1 MIRPPRVPPPLE
13 VITPGGAPPGRP
25 VNIRSAQLMACA
37 AQALQ
42 DGAVCLQRSGLLDA
56 MRMIVPAVNG
66 IRATEAPWYLG
77 WAYPSAGTGG
87 PGRVRVPAPITCSRA
102 AASPS
107 HPANG

>member
-1 MIRPPRVPPPLE
+1 MIRPPRVPPPSE

-25 VNIRSAQLMACA
+25 ANIRSAQAR
-37 AQALQ
+37 Q

-77 WAYPSAGTGG
+77 GLSVRGRGRTGPGESAGADHVFKGG
-87 PGRVRVPAPITCSRA
+87 RKP
-102 AASPS
+102 
-107 HPANG
+107 

>member
-1 MIRPPRVPPPLE
+1 MIRPPRVPPPSE

-25 VNIRSAQLMACA
+25 ANIRSAQLIACA

-77 WAYPSAGTGG
+77 GPIRPRAREDRAG
-87 PGRVRVPAPITCSRA
+87 
-102 AASPS
+102 
-107 HPANG
+107 

>member
-1 MIRPPRVPPPLE
+1 VVMMRVLQRQPETRGGLVMIRPPRVPPPSE

-25 VNIRSAQLMACA
+25 ANIRSAQLIACA

-77 WAYPSAGTGG
+77 WPIRPRAREDWAG
-87 PGRVRVPAPITCSRA
+87 
-102 AASPS
+102 
-107 HPANG
+107 